1 MGFQSCLSN
10 ASVIYNYLS
19 ADLIKKQRSFKIGLI
34 SIYLVVF
41 FITMLMNGIS
51 LCPTLFIRLSEDQ
64 VGEADFI
71 FTPML
76 SKKDAS
82 KISSTWEKVFLDE
95 PKEAETT
102 LMNIQFIDFD
112 DMKKRLENNTIIK
125 GVMPRW
131 ILRGNTTNTLED
143 NSTNWAISTVFILN
157 SKLENKY
164 GMGRKLHLNAL
175 KENECY
181 VSHSLYKSLKLD
193 LKTNNEIVVN
203 VRLSAILKSIGQ
215 TSVTNLFDQADMN
228 PMRGE
233 DSDSFNYDDDSSSSS
248 SSSSSS
254 KPSESHD
261 GSESKP
267 KDYSSRESSFLR
279 QYISDMKIK
288 QLTLD
293 KKTLLNIIG
302 LKDIPKAAFP
312 LKVLESSFMSSI
324 PIVQTIKD
332 FLKSNSTII
341 SDFFIIDEK
350 EKTIRLKDIG
360 DNIIININAEEILS
374 MFSDNDLDEITTFRL
389 KLKIKEVVPQT
400 SGKWPSATGNVIGID
415 EAFFGS
421 YIESNM
427 KRILGYI
434 AEKQSPKAVVDLIQ
448 QYVDSSMKGFR
459 LSKYAI
465 MVNGI
470 MYNKF
475 DTYKYSQ
482 SNQRRYLAKQTE
494 SIMESI
500 GFDYPVSISL
510 PIYTAMAALEIAEIF
525 LENIFIGI
533 SVFLWL
539 LSVLLIY
546 SLMLGNVDERTYE
559 FGLLRSLGYKKNNI
573 LIMIAIQGLIFA
585 IPGIGLGLITS
596 YIVNNYIAFLFNWY
610 AGVVIPYYLNST
622 TIIWGIVIGLSI
634 TLISSYFPIKKAL
647 DANLKETLTIFNKK
661 IGDIVVQMIKLEHL
675 GISPSAFL
683 SSIVLITIGFATYYI
698 APLSFLLMNP
708 SIFIFIMTMIMIT
721 MLLGLIIIIQLFIPS
736 LQKVILEIIMFFAN
750 KDRNI
755 HFIVRKNLEGHQ
767 KRNKKVSIMF
777 MIALGFVIFG
787 GCTLNLLVSFIK
799 TFSRGTMGGD
809 AFFWGFD
816 RNQNTLD
823 QNLLTSYLES
833 TKLKFPDLIKNYSFV
848 SYPLNQII
856 ETNVEFASL
865 NGYPNQKRQVV
876 AIDEKFISSGYPDLY
891 SVTDYDKTLNY
902 SYVPNTK
909 KVDLLSMLYNNN
921 NIPPIISSKVNVV
934 HPKSFNFKRYSID
947 MQLNVIAAEG
957 IRRRMAI
964 GVSNPCSVSIS
975 FYSKQK
981 IPCKVVGLA
990 SKLPGSPSY
999 SSYSTLSFLSPI
1011 YISNKQMKEIIN
1023 REMALFNKVNNTL
1036 FNSPAMTLTPD
1047 GIRKQG
1053 FLLKY
1058 TSTANSE
1065 LKQMVYYEIKNIIE
1079 DEGSI
1084 AFYVD
1089 DIIETAETI
1098 GTIFEYFFVVL
1109 GLIALILSF
1118 FLIWISFYCNIKD
1131 NICEYGIMRAIGVT
1145 ENQSM
1150 RIYLY
1155 EAATIILS
1163 SIITGTFIGVV
1174 ISSTLI
1180 LQFTVFVELPFVF
1193 NFPYKLYTTLVLSG
1207 FGLGLLGS
1215 YYPTHEV
1222 NQMSLVK
1229 IMKGLAQ

>member
-1 MGFQSCLSN
+1 MSLQSITSN
-10 ASVIYNYLS
+10 SRVIYNYLS
-19 ADLIKKQRSFKIGLI
+19 SDLIKKQRSFKIGLI

-41 FITMLMNGIS
+41 FITMLMNAIS
-51 LCPTLFIRLSEDQ
+51 LCPSIFLRLCEDQ

-82 KISSTWEKVFLDE
+82 KISSTWDRVLFNET
-95 PKEAETT
+95 KEAERK
-102 LMNIQFIDFD
+102 LMNIQFIDFE

-131 ILRGNTTNTLED
+131 MLRGNTTNRNEND
-143 NSTNWAISTVFILN
+143 NETNWAISTLFILN

-164 GMGRKLHLNAL
+164 GMGRKLHLRSL

-181 VSHSLYKSLKLD
+181 VSDSLYKSLKLD
-193 LKTNNEIVVN
+193 LKNNSEIVVN
-203 VRLSAILKSIGQ
+203 VRLSAILKSVGQ
-215 TSVTNLFDQADMN
+215 TQVTNLFEQGDMTI
-228 PMRGE
+228 RSE
-233 DSDSFNYDDDSSSSS
+233 SDTGYNDDDSSSSH
-248 SSSSSS
+248 
-254 KPSESHD
+254 KPSRSHQETND
-261 GSESKP
+261 TKP
-267 KDYSSRESSFLR
+267 KDYSSRESAFLR
-279 QYISDMKIK
+279 SFISNLKIK
-288 QLTLD
+288 QLTLN
-293 KKTLLNIIG
+293 KQTVLNLIG
-302 LKDIPKAAFP
+302 LKDIPKATLPFKLLDSP
-312 LKVLESSFMSSI
+312 IMSSI
-324 PIVQTIKD
+324 PIVKTIKA
-332 FLKSNSTII
+332 LLNSNSTLLNNL
-341 SDFFIIDEK
+341 FIVDRK
-350 EKTIRLKDIG
+350 AKTIRFKNIG
-360 DNIIININAEEILS
+360 DTFTIDINTEDLLS
-374 MFSDNDLDEITTFRL
+374 LVKDSDLDEITTFSL
-389 KLKIKEVVPQT
+389 KLKIKQIIPQT

-421 YIESNM
+421 YIESNI
-427 KRILGYI
+427 KRILNYI
-434 AEKQSPKAVVDLIQ
+434 EKKQAPKAAVDFIE
-448 QYVDSSMKGFR
+448 QYVSSYMKDFH
-459 LSKYAI
+459 LSNYSI

-470 MYNKF
+470 MNKKF
-475 DTYKYSQ
+475 DTYKHTQ

-494 SIMESI
+494 TIMESL

-510 PIYTAMAALEIAEIF
+510 PIYHTMASIEIGKIF

-533 SVFLWL
+533 SVFLWM

-559 FGLLRSLGYKKNNI
+559 FGLLRSLGFQKNNL
-573 LIMIAIQGLIFA
+573 LIMIVAQGLIFA
-585 IPGIGLGLITS
+585 LPGIGLGLLSS

-610 AGVVIPYYLNST
+610 AAIVMPYYLNSS
-622 TIIWGIVIGLSI
+622 TIAWGIGIGLSI

-661 IGDIVVQMIKLEHL
+661 IGDIVVQMIKLENY

-708 SIFIFIMTMIMIT
+708 SIFVFIMTMILII

-736 LQKVILEIIMFFAN
+736 LQKVILDIIMFFAY
-750 KDRNI
+750 KDNNI
-755 HFIVRKNLEGHQ
+755 HFIIKKNLEGHQ

-777 MIALGFVIFG
+777 MIALGFVIFS
-787 GCTLNLLVSFIK
+787 GCTLNLVISFIK
-799 TFSRGTMGGD
+799 TLARGTMGGD
-809 AFFWGFD
+809 AFFWGLNN
-816 RNQNTLD
+816 NQNTLD
-823 QNLLTSYLES
+823 QNLLTTYLES
-833 TKLKFPDLIKNYSFV
+833 TKVKFPNLIQNYSFV

-856 ETNVEFASL
+856 ESSVEVGTL

-876 AIDEKFISSGYPDLY
+876 AIDEQYISSGYPELY
-891 SVTDYDKTLNY
+891 SVTEYDKTLNY

-909 KVDLLSMLYNNN
+909 KVDLVSMLYNNDN
-921 NIPPIISSKVNVV
+921 VPSIISSKANVL
-934 HPKSFNFKRYSID
+934 HPRSFNFEKYSMN

-964 GVSNPCSVSIS
+964 GVSNPCSISIS
-975 FYSKQK
+975 FYSKQR

-990 SKLPGSPSY
+990 SKLPGSPTY
-999 SSYSTLSFLSPI
+999 SSYATLAFVSPI
-1011 YISNKQMKEIIN
+1011 YISTKQMKEIIN
-1023 REMALFNKVNNTL
+1023 KEMALYSEINSTL
-1036 FNSPAMTLTPD
+1036 FNSPAMKLTPD

-1058 TSTANSE
+1058 NPTARSE
-1065 LKQMVYYEIKNIIE
+1065 LKQMVYYEIKNIME

-1084 AFYVD
+1084 AFYVE

-1098 GTIFEYFFVVL
+1098 GNILEYFFLVL

-1118 FLIWISFYCNIKD
+1118 FLIWTSFYCNIKD
-1131 NICEYGIMRAIGVT
+1131 NICEYGIMRAIGIS

-1155 EAATIILS
+1155 EAATIIMS

-1180 LQFTVFVELPFVF
+1180 LQFNIFVELPFIF
-1193 NFPYKLYTTLVLSG
+1193 NFPFKLYCTLVSCG
-1207 FGLGLLGS
+1207 FCLGLLGS